1 MEEMKPSAGQ
11 SALFYGL
18 ILSAGVILLHL
29 ILFLFDASIFKPGF
43 LLLLL
48 ILAVGI
54 SFVSYDYRN
63 KKWGGYIT
71 YGKAVKIG
79 FLSVLFSSVL
89 IAIYNWMFYTYIDDA
104 LVVKVQDFLITA
116 IKDFEMD
123 TEEKAEALVAI
134 PKYYNAVSGAIATV
148 FLFAFWGIIISLIT
162 STFIK
167 KEKQLSLG

>member
-29 ILFLFDASIFKPGF
+29 ILFLLDESIYKPGF

-63 KKWGGYIT
+63 KKLGGYIT

-79 FLSVLFSSVL
+79 FLSVLFSSVI
-89 IAIYNWMFYTYIDDA
+89 IAIYNWVFYTYIDDA
-104 LVVKVQDFLITA
+104 LVVKVQNYLITA
-116 IKDFEMD
+116 LEKADMD
-123 TEEKAEALVAI
+123 PEKKAEALAAI
-134 PKYYNAVSGAIATV
+134 PQFYNAVSGAIVTV

-162 STFIK
+162 SIFIK
-167 KEKQLSLG
+167 KDKQLSLG